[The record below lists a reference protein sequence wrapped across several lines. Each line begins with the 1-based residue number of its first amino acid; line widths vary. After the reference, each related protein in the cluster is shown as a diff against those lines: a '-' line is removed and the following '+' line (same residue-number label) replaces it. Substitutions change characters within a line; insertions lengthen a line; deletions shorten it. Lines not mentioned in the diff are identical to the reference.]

1 MKELF
6 LKTENGL
13 VPLDERIIAKY
24 NLKEGRK
31 SPFTRY
37 YIVDKTGRHK
47 FDNGNEDI
55 EMPEG
60 EGMDDDE
67 IIEFSETG
75 AIMSQS
81 EIIDFSNGT
90 DSSDADD
97 NYDSYDNDNND
108 NNNDVSL

>member
-24 NLKEGRK
+24 NLAEGRK

-37 YIVDKTGRHK
+37 YVVDKTGRHK
-47 FDNGNEDI
+47 FNNEKEKENI

-90 DSSDADD
+90 DSSDADGND
-97 NYDSYDNDNND
+97 NYDNDNI
-108 NNNDVSL
+108 SG